1 MKENHYPKLALALL
15 ISFVIMYVVM
25 FLNVDDVSHFYISMN
40 RLYMTLLMVSP
51 MALVM
56 ILVMRGMYP
65 NRMVNGCIIA
75 TSTIV
80 FVLSLICLRTQA
92 FISDRQY
99 MKGMIPHHSSAIM
112 TSKNAAIKDPEVR
125 KLADSI
131 IKSQEEEIRQ
141 MKAILARMEK

>member
-1 MKENHYPKLALALL
+1 MKDNHYPKLALALL
-15 ISFVIMYVVM
+15 ISFVIMYAVM
-25 FLNVDDVSHFYISMN
+25 FLNVDDFSHIYLSVN

-51 MALVM
+51 MAIIM

-65 NRMVNGCIIA
+65 NKMLNGGII
-75 TSTIV
+75 TTGLFI
-80 FVLSLICLRTQA
+80 FVLSLICLRNQA

-125 KLADSI
+125 QLADSI
-131 IKSQEEEIRQ
+131 IRSQEEEISQ
-141 MKAILARMEK
+141 MKAILARMKE